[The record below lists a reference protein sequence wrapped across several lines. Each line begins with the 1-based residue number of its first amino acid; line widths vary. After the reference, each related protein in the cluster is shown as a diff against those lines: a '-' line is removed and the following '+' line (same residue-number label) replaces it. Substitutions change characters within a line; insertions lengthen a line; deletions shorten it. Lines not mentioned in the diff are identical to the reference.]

1 MSEKLLQEQ
10 ITEIN
15 KKLDLILDEATIQR
29 QNREAVS
36 DLIDDVAVISKDAFK
51 NMVVKLD
58 YAGIEMDSEALVCLV
73 IHLVRNIRSMGMA
86 VDLIESLTD
95 LAKDVTPIVKQIGLD
110 GISKFHDLE
119 QKGYFEVLDQLGKS
133 MDKILSRYS
142 VEEIRN
148 MTDNLV
154 QVVDTI
160 INIADPKLLD
170 KINIAANALKDI
182 NPEEIEDYSLFRM
195 LRQMNKP
202 EVKKSM
208 GFMMAFL
215 QNISKT
221 QNSTNK

>member
-15 KKLDLILDEATIQR
+15 KKLDQILNEATIQR
-29 QNREAVS
+29 QNRETVN
-36 DLIDDVAVISKDAFK
+36 DLIDDVAVIGKDAFR

-58 YAGIEMDSEALVCLV
+58 DAGIELDGEALVCLI

-110 GISKFHDLE
+110 GIKKFHDLE
-119 QKGYFEVLDQLGKS
+119 QKGYFEVLDQMGKS

-148 MTDNLV
+148 MSDNLV
-154 QVVDTI
+154 KVVDTLV
-160 INIADPKLLD
+160 NIADPRLLD
-170 KINIAANALKDI
+170 KMNVAVSAIKEI
-182 NPEEIEDYSLFRM
+182 NPEDVEEYSLFRM
-195 LRQMNKP
+195 MRQMNKP
-202 EVKKSM
+202 EVKNSL

-215 QNISKT
+215 QNISKA
-221 QNSTNK
+221 QIDNNY